1 MLDRRKSF
9 ARAAASGALAV
20 VLLLA
25 APWGVL
31 GSAPGSARAAELV
44 MFETLGC
51 PWCLA
56 WDKEVGVI
64 YHKTAEG
71 RTAPLRRLDIG
82 DPRPPDLAALSAIM
96 YTPTFVLMDGG
107 REVGRIIG
115 YSGEDHFWGLLGE
128 LFQRLPVAAGSQ
140 YCSGRNPC

>member
-1 MLDRRKSF
+1 MPGRRESF
-9 ARAAASGALAV
+9 LRAVASGALALA
-20 VLLLA
+20 LLIA
-25 APWGVL
+25 APW
-31 GSAPGSARAAELV
+31 SAPGSAQAAELV

-56 WDKEVGVI
+56 RAAEVGAI

-82 DPRPPDLAALSAIM
+82 DPRPPDLVALPGIM

-107 REVGRIIG
+107 RDVGRIVG
-115 YSGEDHFWGLLGE
+115 FPGEDHFWGLLGE
-128 LFQRLPVAAGSQ
+128 LLQRLPAESGS
-140 YCSGRNPC
+140 

>member
-1 MLDRRKSF
+1 MPDRRESF
-9 ARAAASGALAV
+9 LKAVASGALALA
-20 VLLLA
+20 LLFA
-25 APWGVL
+25 APWSIP
-31 GSAPGSARAAELV
+31 GSAPGTARGSAHAAELV

-56 WDKEVGVI
+56 WDAEVGVI

-82 DPRPPDLAALSAIM
+82 DLRPPDLAALPDIL

-107 REVGRIIG
+107 REVGRIVG
-115 YSGEDHFWGLLGE
+115 YPGEDLFWGLFGAL
-128 LFQRLPVAAGSQ
+128 LAQLPAESGS
-140 YCSGRNPC
+140 

>member
-1 MLDRRKSF
+1 MPGRRESF
-9 ARAAASGALAV
+9 LRAVASRALALA
-20 VLLLA
+20 LLFE
-25 APWGVL
+25 APWSIP
-31 GSAPGSARAAELV
+31 GSAPGTARGSAQAAELV

-51 PWCLA
+51 RWCLA

-82 DPRPPDLAALSAIM
+82 DPRPPGLAALRGIL

-107 REVGRIIG
+107 REIGRIVG
-115 YSGEDHFWGLLGE
+115 YPGEDLFWGLFGGL
-128 LFQRLPVAAGSQ
+128 LARLPAPPGS
-140 YCSGRNPC
+140 

>member
-1 MLDRRKSF
+1 MPGRRKSF
-9 ARAAASGALAV
+9 LGAAASGALAL
-20 VLLLA
+20 VLLLV
-25 APWGVL
+25 APWATW
-31 GSAPGSARAAELV
+31 GSAPGGAQAAELV

-51 PWCLA
+51 PWCMA

-82 DPRPPDLAALSAIM
+82 DPRLPELAALPGIL

-107 REVGRIIG
+107 REVGRIVG
-115 YSGEDHFWGLLGE
+115 YPGEDLFWGLLGE
-128 LFQRLPVAAGSQ
+128 LFQRLPVAAGS
-140 YCSGRNPC
+140 

>member
-1 MLDRRKSF
+1 MPGWREPFLG
-9 ARAAASGALAV
+9 AVASGALAL
-20 VLLLA
+20 VLLFA
-25 APWGVL
+25 APWNAQGSAL
-31 GSAPGSARAAELV
+31 GSAPGSAQAAELV

-56 WDKEVGVI
+56 WDAEVGVI

-82 DPRPPDLAALSAIM
+82 DPRPPELAALPDII

-107 REVGRIIG
+107 REVGRIVG
-115 YSGEDHFWGLLGE
+115 YSGEDHFWGLFGE
-128 LFQRLPVAAGSQ
+128 LLARLPAESGS
-140 YCSGRNPC
+140 